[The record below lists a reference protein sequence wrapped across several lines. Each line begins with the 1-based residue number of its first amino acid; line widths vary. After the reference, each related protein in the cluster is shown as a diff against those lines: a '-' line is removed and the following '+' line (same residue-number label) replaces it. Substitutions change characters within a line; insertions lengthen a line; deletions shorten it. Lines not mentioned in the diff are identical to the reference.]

1 MYYYTNTDTTDVQ
14 LITVDFDKRNTSI
27 LVQCDF
33 IPGSEAQGCMVIL
46 VGELYNTTFNLERSD
61 TVATQYIN
69 VTCPSINYVQVIGH
83 DVESDHSIGSLAV
96 HGKLLFNNSIILC
109 SQNTMNHDL
118 ESNTG
123 PGEFNINYDYTSR

>member
-14 LITVDFDKRNTSI
+14 LITVDFDKRSTGI

-33 IPGSEAQGCMVIL
+33 IPGSEAQGCIVIL
-46 VGELYNTTFNLERSD
+46 VGELDNTTLNLTRSD
-61 TVATQYIN
+61 TVATKFIN

-83 DVESDHSIGSLAV
+83 DIESDYSIGSFTV
-96 HGKLLFNNSIILC
+96 HGKLLFNNSILC
-109 SQNTMNHDL
+109 SQNNHDL

-123 PGEFNINYDYTSR
+123 EFYIMITDKTSALL